1 MSRPGIHGGCLTEAV
16 YGYLRAVL
24 RARLVAFTTCR
35 TDFLSR
41 WDIRSTLPIM
51 SVVIILDTALL
62 KKAAG

>member
-1 MSRPGIHGGCLTEAV
+1 
-16 YGYLRAVL
+16 LRAVL

-35 TDFLSR
+35 TEFLSR
-41 WDIRSTLPIM
+41 WDIRSTLPIV